1 MRVKIKC
8 FRIGGEMVKEVN
20 QVCGKLNKA
29 LGIAVTLPNPSSKT
43 LKTAMVCNLVVGAG
57 LVATGIIFSSK
68 WCVALG
74 GIGVISS
81 VVLQKENSNKRT

>member
-68 WCVALG
+68 WCATLGVLVLSAALCYK
-74 GIGVISS
+74 
-81 VVLQKENSNKRT
+81 KEK